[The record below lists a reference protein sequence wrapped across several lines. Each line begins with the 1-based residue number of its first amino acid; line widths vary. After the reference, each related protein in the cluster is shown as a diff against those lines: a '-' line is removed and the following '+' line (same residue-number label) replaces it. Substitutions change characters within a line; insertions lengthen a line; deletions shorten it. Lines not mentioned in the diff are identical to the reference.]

1 MAYHEDAK
9 IIEELGPV
17 YLSERLGVDRST
29 VCNWRNRGIPHHAK
43 QTLAL
48 MFPGKV
54 PAEWKPLKASKTKSA
69 RR

>member
-1 MAYHEDAK
+1 MTDTE
-9 IIEELGPV
+9 ILEGLGGGTELA
-17 YLSERLGVDRST
+17 ERLGLQRST
-29 VCNWRNRGIPHHAK
+29 ISKWKVRGIPRQAK